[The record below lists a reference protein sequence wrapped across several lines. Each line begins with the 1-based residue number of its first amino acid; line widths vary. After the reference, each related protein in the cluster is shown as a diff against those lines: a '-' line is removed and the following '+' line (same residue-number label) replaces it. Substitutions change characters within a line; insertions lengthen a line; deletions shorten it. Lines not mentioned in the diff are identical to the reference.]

1 MIFTVA
7 VLDPQI
13 SQSTISQRL
22 NNQHALG
29 SSSAYICCR
38 RETRPEIPASTKKIF
53 AAGRDASE
61 TQQKS
66 KYFRSNRNFCP
77 ILPSLKVRRSKPN
90 CPRSRMMVELWET
103 IVQSKFSLKDIGIIG
118 NSPPIKALARQIET
132 TARCDLTVLIT
143 GESGTGKELV
153 ARAIHQQSE
162 RAELPFISINCG
174 ALSEGLLESELFGY
188 ERGAFTGAN
197 QKQKGLFQASHT
209 GTIFLDEIGEVSPA
223 CQVKLLRVLQ
233 EGAVRPVGGHTEIA
247 VDVRVITATNRNL
260 HKEIST
266 GKFREDLFYRIAV
279 MTIDAPPLR
288 KRASDIPL
296 LVEHFLRQAEQKMRC
311 PYRRKIEQEG
321 LATLSAYTWPGNVRQ
336 LRNVIERLVAITF
349 ESELITTE
357 AILRA
362 LPASLLSEMAT
373 QLPVVFREND
383 SLDDFLD
390 RMLLRAYE
398 QLRKQTGSH
407 SKAARLLRTDRVS
420 LYQRIA
426 RARER
431 INGDVASG
439 EAR

>member
-1 MIFTVA
+1 M
-7 VLDPQI
+7 D
-13 SQSTISQRL
+13 
-22 NNQHALG
+22 
-29 SSSAYICCR
+29 
-38 RETRPEIPASTKKIF
+38 ETLQLR
-53 AAGRDASE
+53 G
-61 TQQKS
+61 
-66 KYFRSNRNFCP
+66 KYFGPNRNFCP
-77 ILPSLKVRRSKPN
+77 ILPSLKVWRSKPILLYAQVKDD
-90 CPRSRMMVELWET
+90 PGEKV
-103 IVQSKFSLKDIGIIG
+103 VQSKSFLKDIGIIG

-162 RAELPFISINCG
+162 RSELPFISINCG
-174 ALSEGLLESELFGY
+174 ALSESLLESELFGY

-197 QKQKGLFQASHT
+197 QKQKGLFQAAHT

-233 EGAVRPVGGHTEIA
+233 EGAVRPIGGHTEMA

-260 HKEIST
+260 HQEIST

-279 MTIDAPPLR
+279 MTIDTPPLR
-288 KRASDIPL
+288 KRSSDIPI
-296 LVEHFLRQAEQKMRC
+296 LVEHFLRQAEQKMRS
-311 PYRRKIEQEG
+311 PYRHKIEQEG

-336 LRNVIERLVAITF
+336 LRNVVERLVAITF

-373 QLPVVFREND
+373 QLPIVFREND

>member
-1 MIFTVA
+1 VQPK
-7 VLDPQI
+7 L
-13 SQSTISQRL
+13 
-22 NNQHALG
+22 
-29 SSSAYICCR
+29 
-38 RETRPEIPASTKKIF
+38 
-53 AAGRDASE
+53 
-61 TQQKS
+61 
-66 KYFRSNRNFCP
+66 
-77 ILPSLKVRRSKPN
+77 SLR
-90 CPRSRMMVELWET
+90 
-103 IVQSKFSLKDIGIIG
+103 DIGIIG
-118 NSPPIKALARQIET
+118 NSPPIKSLARQIET
-132 TARCDLTVLIT
+132 TARCNLTVLIT

-153 ARAIHQQSE
+153 ARAIHQQSG
-162 RAELPFISINCG
+162 RSELPFISINCG
-174 ALSEGLLESELFGY
+174 ALSESLLESELFGY

-233 EGAVRPVGGHTEIA
+233 EGAVRPIGGHNEIA

-260 HKEIST
+260 HQDISA

-279 MTIDAPPLR
+279 MTIDTPPLR
-288 KRASDIPL
+288 KRSSDIPL
-296 LVEHFLRQAEQKMRC
+296 LVEHFLRQAEQKMKC
-311 PYRRKIEQEG
+311 PYPHKIEEEG

-336 LRNVIERLVAITF
+336 LRNVVERLVAITF

-362 LPASLLSEMAT
+362 LPASLLSEMAA

-426 RARER
+426 RARQR

-439 EAR
+439 EAG